1 ISLALRIN
9 GMSKW
14 IMWEVGALFE
24 NMGTVVDGMK
34 MLSKPIAIE
43 DSPNA
48 QSLQVREGKIEFENV
63 SFHYGEN
70 KGVIN
75 HLNLTIK
82 PGEKVGLVGR

>member
-1 ISLALRIN
+1 MRSLLETIAIAISLALRIN

-48 QSLQVREGKIEFENV
+48 
-63 SFHYGEN
+63 
-70 KGVIN
+70 
-75 HLNLTIK
+75 LNLAST
-82 PGEKVGLVGR
+82 